1 MARIGVR
8 LASAGIAALA
18 SGFIIDAGVT
28 YGLIPDDGDVR
39 ADAGVSVLAKT
50 YGHSERRA
58 VRLASLETDVGLD
71 TATREEAPSGSPA
84 QTRTHLSFA
93 ERFGFGAISFGDRFN
108 GDGVLAY
115 ASADT
120 EDSESDLAPPP
131 ADAAAPSPEPPRAPS
146 SSVASLPP
154 AADTPPRAKSSSL
167 PADLGGRTA
176 IYDIAAHTVYLP
188 DGRKLEAHSGRGSY
202 LDDPRA
208 VTMKG
213 RGPTPPNVYQLSLRE
228 RLFHGVRALR
238 LTPVNENKMYGRDG
252 ILAHTYMLG
261 SKGASMGCVSFSNY
275 PAFLNAYLEGKVD
288 RLVVVDRLAT
298 PPNSKT
304 ASGGITD
311 KIKSWFSRS

>member
-1 MARIGVR
+1 MR

-28 YGLIPDDGDVR
+28 YGFIPDDDGVR
-39 ADAGVSVLAKT
+39 ADTAGISVLAKT
-50 YGHSERRA
+50 SGPSDRHA
-58 VRLASLETDVGLD
+58 LRLASIETDVGLD
-71 TATREEAPSGSPA
+71 TREEPSGSPA
-84 QTRTHLSFA
+84 HTRPHVSFA
-93 ERFGFGAISFGDRFN
+93 ERFGASTFFGDRFN
-108 GDGVLAY
+108 GDIALAY

-120 EDSESDLAPPP
+120 EDPEDDLGPPPANAAAPPP
-131 ADAAAPSPEPPRAPS
+131 KPARASS

-154 AADTPPRAKSSSL
+154 ASETPPAAKGSSL

-202 LDDPRA
+202 IDDPRA

-238 LTPVNENKMYGRDG
+238 LTPVNENKMFGRDG

-261 SKGASMGCVSFSNY
+261 AKGASMGCVSFSNY

-288 RLVVVDRLAT
+288 RIVVVDRLAN
-298 PPNSKT
+298 PPSSKT

-311 KIKSWFSRS
+311 KIKAWFSRS

>member
-1 MARIGVR
+1 MR

-28 YGLIPDDGDVR
+28 YGFIPDDGGVR
-39 ADAGVSVLAKT
+39 ADSTGVSVLAKT
-50 YGHSERRA
+50 ARHSERRA
-58 VRLASLETDVGLD
+58 VRLASLETDVGLE
-71 TATREEAPSGSPA
+71 TATREEQPSGSPA
-84 QTRTHLSFA
+84 HTRSHLSFA
-93 ERFGFGAISFGDRFN
+93 ERFGFGATSFGDRFN

-115 ASADT
+115 ASADA
-120 EDSESDLAPPP
+120 EDPESDPAPPP
-131 ADAAAPSPEPPRAPS
+131 ANAAAPSPKPARAPS

-154 AADTPPRAKSSSL
+154 AAETPPGAKSSSL

-213 RGPTPPNVYQLSLRE
+213 RGPTPPNIYQLSLRE
-228 RLFHGVRALR
+228 RLFHGVRAIR

-261 SKGASMGCVSFSNY
+261 AKGASMGCVSFSNY

-288 RLVVVDRLAT
+288 RLVVVDRLAA
-298 PPNSKT
+298 PPSSKT

-311 KIKSWFSRS
+311 KIKAWFSRS